1 MSDSSTLF
9 TVSLCTLYSIKD
21 LKKEL
26 RFMVDK
32 INGSSRKRMVW
43 VVAVVAAVFCL
54 LASYFTLT
62 GDTAILLCRFG
73 SLFERSAPNVALNI
87 YTRALDLSV
96 ATRGEYSQTSGE
108 IECDLASLLRKRHR
122 IRESR
127 YHFER
132 LASAEFIPYL
142 TKKRLGYVEYS
153 LGRLYFNDHLYD
165 QAAAHFQNS
174 EAFLPQKVE
183 HEDIIKARVLYDQAK
198 ALLDTP
204 HPAKAEALLQKAQGI
219 LSSAK
224 APNLEAKEDVSYAQD
239 DISYALARLYKRQG
253 RLSEAAN
260 LYTLILSRCQ
270 ARKDRDLHEMASLN
284 VSLAFLAKNEG
295 NDKQA
300 LDYCQQALDLVPNY
314 DRARW
319 CLAMTYDLMG
329 DYNHALSAYGSYF
342 STQDPLEARSTDEQ
356 QIMPYRQICQA
367 DYFAAETCQLK
378 ACVRTS
384 TPLKVFIRDASTPSG
399 FSKTSREDILQCLEQ
414 WCAILP
420 SKLKYVLVDEQETAN
435 LIFLR
440 VDSSYDIDDN
450 GETEGLSKS
459 TFGKQLGWGVT
470 EVTAAKIRIV
480 DDLDE
485 AKNAIKR
492 KETRSTVLHEI
503 GHALG
508 IRAHSPYA
516 DDVMFPSSVVS
527 EPSKRD
533 VATIKLLY
541 DPAVTT
547 LAEQSL
553 RTLAAGGK
561 PEALVALGEI
571 YERGIDTTK
580 TKNCY
585 VAMEFYKRAI
595 KAGSIDASMKL
606 GDLYETKSDG
616 WKVDYP
622 AALALFKQAAAKNE
636 PQAFVEIGKMYEYG
650 RGVGRSPATAFVQ
663 FKKAAQLGSRVG
675 KRKLGI
681 CYMHGFGTTKDY
693 FQALKWLEIAA
704 KAGDSYSEYY
714 VGEFYYKGL
723 GVEQDYERARQCYE
737 RAANNGSRHGQE
749 MMGFLFETGRGV
761 SRDLSTAKLWYLKA
775 AENNSSY
782 AKKRLVALSGRQ

>member
-1 MSDSSTLF
+1 
-9 TVSLCTLYSIKD
+9 
-21 LKKEL
+21 
-26 RFMVDK
+26 MVK
-32 INGSSRKRMVW
+32 INDSFRKRLIW
-43 VVAVVAAVFCL
+43 VVAIVTAMLCG
-54 LASYFTLT
+54 LAGYFTLT
-62 GDTAILLCRFG
+62 GDTAILLGRFG
-73 SLFERSAPNVALNI
+73 SLFEQSAPNVALSI
-87 YTRALDLSV
+87 YSSALGLSV

-108 IECDLASLLRKRHR
+108 IECDLASLLRKRNR

-132 LASAEFIPYL
+132 LASAEFRPYL

-153 LGRLYFNDHLYD
+153 LARLYSNAHLYD
-165 QAAAHFQNS
+165 QAASHFQNS
-174 EAFLPQKVE
+174 EALLPQKVE
-183 HEDIIKARVLYDQAK
+183 HEDIMKARLLYDQAK

-204 HPAKAEALLQKAQGI
+204 HPAKAEALLQKAQEI

-224 APNLEAKEDVSYAQD
+224 APNLEAKDDLSYAQD
-239 DISYALARLYKRQG
+239 DVSYALARLYKRQG

-260 LYTLILSRCQ
+260 LYILILSRCQ
-270 ARKDRDLHEMASLN
+270 ARKDRDIDEIASLN
-284 VSLAFLAKNEG
+284 VSLAYLAKNNG
-295 NDKQA
+295 NEKQS

-314 DRARW
+314 QRARW

-329 DYNHALSAYGSYF
+329 DYDHALSAYGSYF
-342 STQDPLEARSTDEQ
+342 SKLDPREARSTDKQ

-378 ACVRTS
+378 ACVRAS
-384 TPLKVFIRDASTPSG
+384 TPLKVFIQDASKPSG
-399 FSKTSREDILQCLEQ
+399 FSKTSREDILQSLEK

-420 SKLKYVLVDEQETAN
+420 SKLKYILVDEQEAAN

-450 GETEGLSKS
+450 GGYEGLSRS
-459 TFGKQLGWGVT
+459 SFGKQLGWGVT

-492 KETRSTVLHEI
+492 KKTRSMVSHEI

-516 DDVMFPSSVVS
+516 DDVMFPSSVAS

-553 RTLAAGGK
+553 RTLAAEGR

-585 VAMEFYKRAI
+585 VAMEFYKRAV

-606 GDLYETKSDG
+606 GDLYETKADD

-622 AALALFKQAAAKNE
+622 AALAQFKQAAAKNE
-636 PQAFVEIGKMYEYG
+636 PQAFVEIGKLYEHG
-650 RGVGRSPATAFVQ
+650 WGVARSPATAFGQ
-663 FKKAAQLGSRVG
+663 YKKAAQLGSRAG
-675 KRKLGI
+675 KRELGI
-681 CYMHGFGTTKDY
+681 CYMNGFGTTKDY

-714 VGEFYYKGL
+714 IGEFYYKGL
-723 GVEQDYERARQCYE
+723 GVQRDYERARQCYE
-737 RAANNGSRHGQE
+737 RAANDGSRHGQE
-749 MMGFLFETGRGV
+749 MMGFLFETGHGV

-775 AENNSSY
+775 AKNNSSY
-782 AKKRLVALSGRQ
+782 AKKRLVVLSD